1 MVADRLINTS
11 EKRGIDESKYNKED
25 DSKDMEE
32 WDADIEETPTLPP
45 DELTKEIEKKD
56 INKNDN
62 AEYLL
67 RALEDTDEGVAALL
81 KYQAIGLKL
90 KDGKK
95 IDHEEK
101 QFMKD
106 MNKMYDAERKQE
118 EAETGK
124 LVENEEAKKEVM
136 QDYKKMRQTSPE
148 KIDVVNA
155 DNKVKL
161 RGGDSIPKILKFALL
176 MKKAKKKGGK
186 ILVKVTRDRQVILEW
201 TIKELSF
208 VEFWVKDE
216 KGNMIPEVTRFNEYK
231 YNYEGS
237 PIPVLFAIQGY
248 AEGFDFFDNFRKD
261 ITSEMVSRIASRARH
276 AGFLEGVR
284 LQDKNQKENKLEK
297 LMPFMVVAILIIM
310 GIVAYLCYSIYEDN
324 TQILNALEAI
334 KTTAQTGVQVIGP

>member
-11 EKRGIDESKYNKED
+11 EKRGIDESMYSKED
-25 DSKDMEE
+25 DKEMEE
-32 WDADIEETPTLPP
+32 WDADLDETPVPAP
-45 DELTKEIEKKD
+45 EELTKEIEKKE

-62 AEYLL
+62 TEYLL
-67 RALEDTDEGVAALL
+67 RALEDTDEGIAALL

-90 KDGKK
+90 KDGVKL
-95 IDHEEK
+95 DREEK

-106 MNKMYDAERKQE
+106 MNAMYEAERKQE
-118 EAETGK
+118 EEETGK

-136 QDYKKMRQTSPE
+136 IEYEKMKQTSPE
-148 KIDVVNA
+148 KIDIVSA

-186 ILVKVTRDRQVILEW
+186 IIVKVTRDRQVILEW
-201 TIKELSF
+201 TIKELNF

-261 ITSEMVSRIASRARH
+261 ITSEMVSRLVSRARH

-284 LQDKNQKENKLEK
+284 LQDKNHKDNKLLEI
-297 LMPFMVVAILIIM
+297 MPYMVVAILVVM
-310 GIVAYLCYSIYEDN
+310 GIVAYLCYSIYQDN
-324 TQILNALEAI
+324 TQILNSLEAI
-334 KTTAQTGVQVIGP
+334 KNAAQAGVQVVS